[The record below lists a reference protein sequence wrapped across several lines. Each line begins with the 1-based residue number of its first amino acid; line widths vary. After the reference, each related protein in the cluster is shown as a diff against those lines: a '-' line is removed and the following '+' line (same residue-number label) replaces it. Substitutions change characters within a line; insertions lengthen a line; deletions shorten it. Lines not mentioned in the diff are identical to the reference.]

1 MITNYTTIQTPGES
15 EIKEKGSKF
24 IGFVHQVRSEED
36 VKEVIDNIRSIHPK
50 SRHICYAFSIGTDEP
65 LERANDDGEPSGSA
79 GRPILGQ
86 IHSNELHYTLVA
98 VVRYFGGTLLGV
110 PGLIAA
116 YKGAAAEA
124 IANAKLEQRHIR
136 ALYQM
141 ETDHMHYHEL
151 MNYLKRNGVDI
162 IEQDIA
168 ANCIVT
174 VAVEV
179 TDMDNFNND
188 ITLLNGI
195 KGKFTEYEK

>member
-1 MITNYTTIQTPGES
+1 MITTYTTIQTPGEG
-15 EIKEKGSKF
+15 EIKDRGSKF
-24 IGFVHQVRSEED
+24 IGYAQQVRNEDD
-36 VKEVIDNIRSIHPK
+36 VKQAIDDIRSIHPK
-50 SRHICYAFSIGTDEP
+50 SRHICYAFTIGTEEP
-65 LERANDDGEPSGSA
+65 QERANDDGEPSGSA

-124 IANAKLEQRHIR
+124 ISNATLQQRHIR
-136 ALYQM
+136 ARYLM

-151 MNYLKRNGVDI
+151 MNYLKRNEVDI

-168 ANCIVT
+168 AKCIVT

-179 TDMDNFNND
+179 NDMEKFNND
-188 ITLLNGI
+188 ITLLTGI
-195 KGKFTEYEK
+195 MGKFIGYEQ

>member
-1 MITNYTTIQTPGES
+1 MITTYTTIQTPGEG
-15 EIKEKGSKF
+15 EFKDRGSKF
-24 IGFVHQVRSEED
+24 IGYARQVRSDDD
-36 VKEVIDNIRSIHPK
+36 VKQAIDDIRSIHPK
-50 SRHICYAFSIGTDEP
+50 GRHICYAFSIGTEEP
-65 LERANDDGEPSGSA
+65 QERANDDGEPSGSA

-124 IANAKLEQRHIR
+124 ITNAKLQQRHIR
-136 ALYQM
+136 ARYLM

-151 MNYLKRNGVDI
+151 MNYLKRNEVDI

-168 ANCIVT
+168 ANCMVT

-179 TDMDNFNND
+179 TDMEKFNND
-188 ITLLNGI
+188 ITLLTGI
-195 KGKFTEYEK
+195 MGKFIGYEQ